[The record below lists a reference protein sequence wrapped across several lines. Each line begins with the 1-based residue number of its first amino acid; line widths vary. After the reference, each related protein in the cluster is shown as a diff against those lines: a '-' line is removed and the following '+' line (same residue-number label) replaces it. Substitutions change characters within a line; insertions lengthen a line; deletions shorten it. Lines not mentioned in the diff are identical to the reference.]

1 MHTCDIV
8 NIDWGVDDEDE
19 IYQVP
24 DITFR
29 NPSNNAG
36 NVRSRPIS
44 TINPLTTTTCNVV
57 LKRTKSAS
65 PETCVCFFN
74 LCNVNV

>member
-1 MHTCDIV
+1 MHTCDMV

-29 NPSNNAG
+29 HPNTNSG
-36 NVRSRPIS
+36 I
-44 TINPLTTTTCNVV
+44 I
-57 LKRTKSAS
+57 
-65 PETCVCFFN
+65 
-74 LCNVNV
+74 

>member
-1 MHTCDIV
+1 MHSCDMV

-24 DITFR
+24 DVTLR
-29 NPSNNAG
+29 NPSG
-36 NVRSRPIS
+36 NPGIVRSRPVS
-44 TINPLTTTTCNVV
+44 TVNPLTTSPTRMA

-65 PETCVCFFN
+65 PEAYVSHII
-74 LCNVNV
+74 